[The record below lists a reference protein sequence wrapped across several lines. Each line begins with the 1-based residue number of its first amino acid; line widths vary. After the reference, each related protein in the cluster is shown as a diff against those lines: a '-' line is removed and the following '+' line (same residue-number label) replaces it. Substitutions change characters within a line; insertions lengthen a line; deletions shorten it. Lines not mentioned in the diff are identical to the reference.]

1 MVRALCKMAVVL
13 LLVLGVSSPT
23 QAHEEFTEINF
34 MFGSSSTL
42 VRDGAF
48 DYYSHNDWMGGG
60 YLAAEVEVYDGLLLQ
75 LGILMGESRSDLFGQ
90 FDSVLRLKEPRLALR
105 YGHTFFDFVRP
116 YASVA
121 ATYAFMSTEIDLWSD
136 HSTGYEDGW
145 GDGELGGRFSAGCE
159 VFLRRRVF
167 GADRT
172 GFFKDF
178 TLGLALE
185 LGYALT
191 QPFELDGLQ
200 HGLDGDLSEDPPLP
214 PGQLD
219 LGQLDR
225 SGFFMSFDLRF
236 YF

>member
-1 MVRALCKMAVVL
+1 MERALCKMTVVL
-13 LLVLGVSSPT
+13 LLVLGVSLPT

-34 MFGSSSTL
+34 MIGSSSTL
-42 VRDGAF
+42 VRDAAF

-60 YLAAEVEVYDGLLLQ
+60 YLAAEVEVHDGLMVQ

-90 FDSVLRLKEPRLALR
+90 FDTTLRFKEPRLALR
-105 YGHTFFDFVRP
+105 YGYTFLDFVRP

-121 ATYAFMSTEIDLWSD
+121 ATYAFMSTEIDLWSN
-136 HSTGYEDGW
+136 HTTGREDGW

-167 GADRT
+167 GTHRS

-191 QPFELDGLQ
+191 QPFELDGLR
-200 HGLDGDLSEDPPLP
+200 HGLDGDLSKDPPLP
-214 PGQLD
+214 PGELD
-219 LGQLDR
+219 LGEIDR